1 MVFKW
6 WFCWRGVYVVVL
18 TGRGLPAPLQ
28 CSHPCSR
35 CIGRLCFSSGG
46 SCSFF
51 CSLPNQ
57 RWCFSKRKKNLQ
69 RKEKAMRYWGMADN
83 KISVCYNY
91 SLMIHSILFLPKK
104 PKVMTSDMRGRHLYN
119 LFYLILLESGVILNM
134 HDVQNILI
142 ICCTMLITTIIKVKS
157 TINTWSSALMI
168 WSIALPKKIRN
179 LAAADLH
186 SDSSW
191 HTSHT
196 SVVYSKFPTNF
207 FVPRWI
213 VCDSFDSVILMKEDE
228 GDKKVKMQC
237 SDR

>member
-1 MVFKW
+1 MSPKRHVHAMWHKEQVNTDAACLLPYSAPIRAPDASDGFVSPAVGPAASSVVFRISDDVFPKE
-6 WFCWRGVYVVVL
+6 
-18 TGRGLPAPLQ
+18 
-28 CSHPCSR
+28 
-35 CIGRLCFSSGG
+35 
-46 SCSFF
+46 
-51 CSLPNQ
+51 
-57 RWCFSKRKKNLQ
+57 KKNLQ
-69 RKEKAMRYWGMADN
+69 RKEKAMRYWGMADD

-104 PKVMTSDMRGRHLYN
+104 PKVMTSDMRGRHLYD

-207 FVPRWI
+207 FVPCWI